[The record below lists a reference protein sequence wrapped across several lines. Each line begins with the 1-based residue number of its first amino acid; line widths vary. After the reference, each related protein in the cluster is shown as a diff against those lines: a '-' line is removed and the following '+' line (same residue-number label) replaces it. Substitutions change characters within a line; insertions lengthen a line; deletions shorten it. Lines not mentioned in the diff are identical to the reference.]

1 MSSNNENSNNNL
13 INLNNN
19 NNNSNNN
26 NNNRY
31 IGDIDMSCK
40 DQIIQELANELE
52 QSAIKLDKI
61 NDEIEKEKNEINN
74 NESNH
79 FRTNSLGMKKTS
91 YVNVFDLKKNQR
103 EIEKKINNL
112 DKRLLDLDKFTKN
125 KLVELINQ
133 LDLSNHNPINHTY
146 NLVKQNLYHTT
157 YNANGMNKNNQ
168 VIYDKLIMNNPPS
181 IIELGQNFIGNF
193 PNNNYNANV
202 IKNRQIVQLK
212 GNARKPT
219 VRTISN
225 KAEKIV
231 DDIMAYYNN
240 DDNKMANG
248 EIKFI
253 RKLERRSTID
263 ANQFNNNKNDSI
275 NERSKKTVSLNKVLN
290 RPVTHN

>member
-1 MSSNNENSNNNL
+1 MT
-13 INLNNN
+13 
-19 NNNSNNN
+19 
-26 NNNRY
+26 
-31 IGDIDMSCK
+31 CK

-275 NERSKKTVSLNKVLN
+275 NERSKKTVSLNKVLS